1 MLEPA
6 TRLRYSIF
14 FRAGVNEKMYSSS
27 PTARVRIVLWVVTFL
42 LPVLAWSLARLSLPF
57 FHPGVGV
64 FFVAA
69 ACIAAV
75 LGGLP
80 GAIVG
85 GLLNTLAL
93 NGFIYFHEP
102 TSPATS
108 RELWSALLI
117 AVALII
123 GLARQKWSAAEM
135 VAGRLSSDLARLR
148 DELESQ
154 RSDLKR
160 FHDLS
165 VRLSS
170 NLELQRLLNDVLTSV
185 AALQKTDLAMLLLL
199 PERTSKTLQVATFA
213 GFTAEQ
219 IKLFGELPASFF
231 APDRRVLI
239 EDIDKAGTYFP
250 FIDAANQVGFRS
262 VFSTPIINARGDALG
277 VVVTFFRKPHS
288 PSDRQSRLVEL
299 YARQASNALDN
310 ARLYHESLQTL
321 AAEQQRTAV
330 LRALA
335 EASVKIN
342 SALALD
348 TLLQIITD
356 QARNIVGARQALTTL
371 LPKGEWNRSITCVS
385 VAEGQSALEF
395 APESSE
401 MFMLACN
408 LNKPVRLNAGS
419 RAYAWGPVRRAT
431 DTAIHGWLAAP
442 LLTRDG
448 RNLGLIQLSHKL
460 NGEFSP
466 DDEAI
471 LVQLTHMAS
480 VAIDNVRLY
489 REAQE
494 KIAETRRAQE
504 MLERGKESMQLAQQY
519 VGIGIWEWDLQTGE
533 LAWSDEI
540 RRLHGIEVE
549 KFDGRYES
557 WMETIVSEDR
567 QHVHHSITHAL
578 VSKGEYEVQYR
589 VIFADKSLHW
599 LEARG
604 RTIVMGDVP
613 VRILGVAM
621 DVTSRKAAEQTLRQS
636 EKIAATGRLAASI
649 AHEINNPLA
658 SVMNALYILRTNS
671 KLPETAL
678 VYVKTAE
685 EELARVVHIT
695 KQTLGFYREIS
706 SPVMS
711 SVPQL
716 FEEVLAAYD
725 ARIEQSQ
732 IAIHKDFNDV
742 GQLAAFPS
750 ELRQVFSNLIL
761 NSVEAISS
769 PASNIYIRVRQADD
783 GHGRPGI
790 RITVADDGCGIPA
803 ENMSHIFEPFF
814 TTKDSKGT
822 GLGLWVSQGIVQ
834 KHQGKLRLRSRT
846 NEARHGTC
854 CVVFLPFATVETSSE
869 DEPLPAMEQPVGDV
883 LAENAAT
890 SEDNQSAA

>member
-1 MLEPA
+1 MYPPST
-6 TRLRYSIF
+6 TRLRVIS
-14 FRAGVNEKMYSSS
+14 
-27 PTARVRIVLWVVTFL
+27 WVVTFL
-42 LPVLAWSLARLSLPF
+42 LPVAAWSVAHYSLPF

-64 FFVAA
+64 FFIAA
-69 ACIAAV
+69 ACISAV
-75 LGGLP
+75 IGGLP
-80 GAIVG
+80 AAITGA
-85 GLLNTLAL
+85 LLNTAAL
-93 NGFIYFHEP
+93 VGFSYLYQPEIS
-102 TSPATS
+102 TASN
-108 RELWSALLI
+108 ELWAALLI
-117 AVALII
+117 AVTLVV
-123 GLARQKWSAAEM
+123 GLARQKWSTAEM
-135 VAGRLSSDLARLR
+135 VAGRLSTDLARLR

-170 NLELQRLLNDVLTSV
+170 NLELQRLLNDVLTSI
-185 AALQKTDLAMLLLL
+185 ATLQKTDLGMLLLL
-199 PERTSKTLQVATFA
+199 PERSSKTLQVATFA

-219 IKLFGELPASFF
+219 IKSFGDLPASFF
-231 APDRRVLI
+231 SPDRRVLI

-250 FIDAANQVGFRS
+250 FVDAAAQVGFRA
-262 VFSTPIINARGDALG
+262 VFSTPIVNTHGEALG

-299 YARQASNALDN
+299 YARQAANALDN

-335 EASVKIN
+335 EASVQIN
-342 SALALD
+342 SVFALD
-348 TLLQIITD
+348 SLLQVITD
-356 QARNIVGARQALTTL
+356 QARNIIGARQALTTL
-371 LPKGEWNRSITCVS
+371 LPRGEWNRSITCVS
-385 VAEGQSALEF
+385 VAEGQAALEF
-395 APESSE
+395 AKESSE

-408 LNKPVRLNAGS
+408 LNKPVRLNAGA
-419 RAYAWGPVRRAT
+419 RANTWGPVRRAT
-431 DTAIHGWLAAP
+431 DATRYGWLAAP

-448 RNLGLIQLSHKL
+448 RNLGLIQLSQKL
-460 NGEFSP
+460 SGEFSP

-494 KIAETRRAQE
+494 QIAETKRAQE

-519 VGIGIWEWDLQTGE
+519 VGLGIWEWDLQTGE

-557 WMETIVSEDR
+557 WMESIVPEDR
-567 QHVHHSITHAL
+567 QQVHQSITNAL
-578 VSKGEYEVQYR
+578 ASNSEYEVQYR
-589 VIFADKSLHW
+589 VYMADKTLHW

-604 RTIVMGDVP
+604 RIIVIGDLP
-613 VRILGVAM
+613 VRMLGVAM

-636 EKIAATGRLAASI
+636 EKVAATGRLAASI

-671 KLPETAL
+671 KVPESAL

-725 ARIEQSQ
+725 ARIEQGRV
-732 IAIHKDFNDV
+732 AVHRDFSDV
-742 GQLAAFPS
+742 GPLAAFPS
-750 ELRQVFSNLIL
+750 ELRQVFSNLVL
-761 NSVEAISS
+761 NAIEAIS
-769 PASNIYIRVRQADD
+769 ASGNLYIRVRYGHD
-783 GHGRPGI
+783 GQEREGI
-790 RITVADDGCGIPA
+790 RVIVADDGCGIPA
-803 ENMSHIFEPFF
+803 GNLPQIFEPFF
-814 TTKDSKGT
+814 STKDSKGT

-834 KHQGKLRLRSRT
+834 KHQGSLRVRSRT
-846 NEARHGTC
+846 DEARHGTC
-854 CVVFLPFATVETSSE
+854 CSVFLPFATHDVPEEDVTSAS
-869 DEPLPAMEQPVGDV
+869 GDQ
-883 LAENAAT
+883 AAQDVMT
-890 SEDNQSAA
+890 KSAGSGDDRSAA

>member
-1 MLEPA
+1 MYPPST
-6 TRLRYSIF
+6 TRLRVIS
-14 FRAGVNEKMYSSS
+14 
-27 PTARVRIVLWVVTFL
+27 WVVTFL
-42 LPVLAWSLARLSLPF
+42 LPVAAWSVAHYSLPV

-64 FFVAA
+64 FFIAA
-69 ACIAAV
+69 ACISAV
-75 LGGLP
+75 IGGLP
-80 GAIVG
+80 AAITGA
-85 GLLNTLAL
+85 LLNTAAL
-93 NGFIYFHEP
+93 VGFSYLYQPEIS
-102 TSPATS
+102 TASN
-108 RELWSALLI
+108 ELWAALLI
-117 AVALII
+117 AVTLVV
-123 GLARQKWSAAEM
+123 GLARQKWSTAEM
-135 VAGRLSSDLARLR
+135 VAGRLSTDLARLR

-170 NLELQRLLNDVLTSV
+170 NLELQRLLNDVLTSI
-185 AALQKTDLAMLLLL
+185 ATLQKTDLGMLLLL
-199 PERTSKTLQVATFA
+199 PERSSKTLQVATFA

-219 IKLFGELPASFF
+219 IKSFGDLPASFF
-231 APDRRVLI
+231 SPDRRVLI

-250 FIDAANQVGFRS
+250 FVDAAAQVGFRA
-262 VFSTPIINARGDALG
+262 VFSTPIVNTHGEALG

-299 YARQASNALDN
+299 YARQAANALDN

-335 EASVKIN
+335 EASVQIN
-342 SALALD
+342 SVFALD
-348 TLLQIITD
+348 SLLQVITD
-356 QARNIVGARQALTTL
+356 QARNIIGARQALTTL
-371 LPKGEWNRSITCVS
+371 LPRGEWNRSITCVS
-385 VAEGQSALEF
+385 VAEGQAALEF
-395 APESSE
+395 AKESSE

-408 LNKPVRLNAGS
+408 LNKPVRLNAGA
-419 RAYAWGPVRRAT
+419 RANTWGPVRRAT
-431 DTAIHGWLAAP
+431 DATRYGWLAAP

-448 RNLGLIQLSHKL
+448 RNLGLIQLSQKL
-460 NGEFSP
+460 SGDFSP

-494 KIAETRRAQE
+494 QIAETKRAQE

-519 VGIGIWEWDLQTGE
+519 VGLGIWEWDLQTGE

-557 WMETIVSEDR
+557 WMESIVPEDR
-567 QHVHHSITHAL
+567 QQVHQSITNAL
-578 VSKGEYEVQYR
+578 ASNSEYEVQYR
-589 VIFADKSLHW
+589 VYMADKTLHW

-604 RTIVMGDVP
+604 RIIVIGDLP
-613 VRILGVAM
+613 VRMLGVAM

-636 EKIAATGRLAASI
+636 EKVAATGRLAASI

-671 KLPETAL
+671 KVPESAL

-725 ARIEQSQ
+725 ARIEQGRV
-732 IAIHKDFNDV
+732 AVHRDFSDV
-742 GQLAAFPS
+742 GPLAAFPS
-750 ELRQVFSNLIL
+750 ELRQVFSNLVL
-761 NSVEAISS
+761 NAIEAISA
-769 PASNIYIRVRQADD
+769 PGNIYIRVRYGHD
-783 GHGRPGI
+783 GQEREGI
-790 RITVADDGCGIPA
+790 RVIVADDGCGIPA
-803 ENMSHIFEPFF
+803 GNLPQIFEPFF
-814 TTKDSKGT
+814 STKDSKGT

-834 KHQGKLRLRSRT
+834 KHQGSLRVRSRT
-846 NEARHGTC
+846 DEARHGTC
-854 CVVFLPFATVETSSE
+854 CSVFLPFATHDVPEEDVTSAS
-869 DEPLPAMEQPVGDV
+869 GDQ
-883 LAENAAT
+883 AAQDVMT
-890 SEDNQSAA
+890 KSAGSGDDRSAA

>member
-1 MLEPA
+1 
-6 TRLRYSIF
+6 
-14 FRAGVNEKMYSSS
+14 MYPS
-27 PTARVRIVLWVVTFL
+27 PTARLRVISWVITFVL
-42 LPVLAWSLARLSLPF
+42 PIAAWSLARVSLPF

-64 FFVAA
+64 FFIAA
-69 ACIAAV
+69 ACISAV

-80 GAIVG
+80 TALAGA
-85 GLLNTLAL
+85 LLNTAAL
-93 NGFIYFHEP
+93 NGFVYLYEP
-102 TSPATS
+102 ASSATS
-108 RELWSALLI
+108 SELWSALLI
-117 AVALII
+117 AVALVV

-135 VAGRLSSDLARLR
+135 VAGRLSSDLARMH

-185 AALQKTDLAMLLLL
+185 ASLQKTDLGMLLLL
-199 PERTSKTLQVATFA
+199 PERTSKIMQVAAFT
-213 GFTAEQ
+213 GFTADQ
-219 IKLFGELPASFF
+219 IKLFGDLPTSVFS
-231 APDRRVLI
+231 PDRRVLI
-239 EDIDKAGTYFP
+239 EDIEKSGTYFP
-250 FIDAANQVGFRS
+250 FVDAATYIGFRS
-262 VFSTPIINARGDALG
+262 VFSTPIVNARGDALG

-330 LRALA
+330 LRSLA
-335 EASVKIN
+335 GASVKIN

-348 TLLQIITD
+348 SLLQIITD
-356 QARNIVGARQALTTL
+356 QARNIIGARQALTTL

-385 VAEGQSALEF
+385 VAEGRSALEF

-408 LNKPVRLNAGS
+408 LNKPVRLQAGA
-419 RAYAWGPVRRAT
+419 RANAWGPVRRAT
-431 DTAIHGWLAAP
+431 DATLHGWLAAP

-494 KIAETRRAQE
+494 QIAETKRAQE

-557 WMETIVSEDR
+557 WMESIVSEDR
-567 QHVHHSITHAL
+567 QQVHQSITNAL
-578 VSKGEYEVQYR
+578 ANKGEYEVQYR
-589 VIFADKSLHW
+589 VVLADKSMHW

-604 RTIVMGDVP
+604 RTIVMSDVP
-613 VRILGVAM
+613 VRMLGVAM

-671 KLPETAL
+671 KMPDSAL

-706 SPVMS
+706 SPVLS

-725 ARIEQSQ
+725 ARIEQNQ
-732 IAIHKDFNDV
+732 IVVHKDFSEV

-750 ELRQVFSNLIL
+750 ELRQVFSNLVL
-761 NSVEAISS
+761 NSIEAIST
-769 PASNIYIRVRQADD
+769 PGSNIFIRVKQSAD
-783 GHGRPGI
+783 GQGREGI
-790 RITVADDGCGIPA
+790 RVTVADNGCGIPA
-803 ENMSHIFEPFF
+803 ENMAHIFEPFF
-814 TTKDSKGT
+814 STKDSKGT

-834 KHQGKLRLRSRT
+834 KHQGKLRLRSST
-846 NEARHGTC
+846 DEAHHGTC
-854 CVVFLPFATVETSSE
+854 CSVFLPFATREISAE
-869 DEPLPAMEQPVGDV
+869 DEPLQSMEQPLGEMLKNTAVSKD
-883 LAENAAT
+883 
-890 SEDNQSAA
+890 DRSAA

>member
-1 MLEPA
+1 MYPPST
-6 TRLRYSIF
+6 TRLRVIS
-14 FRAGVNEKMYSSS
+14 
-27 PTARVRIVLWVVTFL
+27 WVITFL
-42 LPVLAWSLARLSLPF
+42 LPVAAWSAARYSLSF

-64 FFVAA
+64 FFIAA
-69 ACIAAV
+69 ACISAV
-75 LGGLP
+75 IGGLP
-80 GAIVG
+80 AAVTGA
-85 GLLNTLAL
+85 LLNTAAL
-93 NGFIYFHEP
+93 VGFSYLYEP
-102 TSPATS
+102 EISTTSN
-108 RELWSALLI
+108 ELWAALLI
-117 AVALII
+117 AVTLVV

-135 VAGRLSSDLARLR
+135 VAGRLSTDLARLR

-170 NLELQRLLNDVLTSV
+170 NLELQRLLNDVLTSI
-185 AALQKTDLAMLLLL
+185 AALQKTDLGMLLLL
-199 PERTSKTLQVATFA
+199 PERSSKTLQVATFA

-219 IKLFGELPASFF
+219 IKSFGDLPASFF
-231 APDRRVLI
+231 SPDRRVLI
-239 EDIDKAGTYFP
+239 EDIEKSGTYFP
-250 FIDAANQVGFRS
+250 FVDAAAQVGFRS
-262 VFSTPIINARGDALG
+262 VFSTPIVNAHGDALG

-288 PSDRQSRLVEL
+288 PSDRQSKLVEL
-299 YARQASNALDN
+299 YALQAANALDN
-310 ARLYHESLQTL
+310 ARLYHDSLQTL

-330 LRALA
+330 LRSLA
-335 EASVKIN
+335 EASVQIN
-342 SALALD
+342 SVSALD
-348 TLLQIITD
+348 SLLQVITD
-356 QARNIVGARQALTTL
+356 QARNIIGARQALTTL
-371 LPKGEWNRSITCVS
+371 LPRGELNRNITCVS
-385 VAEGQSALEF
+385 VAEGQTALEF
-395 APESSE
+395 TKENSE
-401 MFMLACN
+401 MFVLACN
-408 LNKPVRLNAGS
+408 LNKPVRLNTGA
-419 RAYAWGPVRRAT
+419 RTNTWGPVRRVTDAT
-431 DTAIHGWLAAP
+431 RYGWLAAP

-448 RNLGLIQLSHKL
+448 RNLGLIQLSQKL
-460 NGEFSP
+460 SGEFSP

-494 KIAETRRAQE
+494 QIAETKRAQE

-557 WMETIVSEDR
+557 WMESIVAEDR
-567 QHVHHSITHAL
+567 QQVHQSITNAMA
-578 VSKGEYEVQYR
+578 SNSEYEVQYR
-589 VIFADKSLHW
+589 VYMADKTLHW

-604 RTIVMGDVP
+604 RIIVIGDMP
-613 VRILGVAM
+613 VRMLGVAM

-671 KLPETAL
+671 KMPESAL

-725 ARIEQSQ
+725 ARIEQGQ
-732 IAIHKDFNDV
+732 ITVHRDFSDV
-742 GQLAAFPS
+742 GPLAAFPS
-750 ELRQVFSNLIL
+750 ELRQVFSNLVL
-761 NSVEAISS
+761 NAIEAISG
-769 PASNIYIRVRQADD
+769 PGNIYIRVRYGHD
-783 GHGRPGI
+783 GQEREGI
-790 RITVADDGCGIPA
+790 RVIVADDGCGISQ
-803 ENMSHIFEPFF
+803 ENMPQIFEPFF

-834 KHQGKLRLRSRT
+834 KHQGSLRVRSRT
-846 NEARHGTC
+846 DEARHGTC
-854 CVVFLPFATVETSSE
+854 CSLFLPFAIHDVAEEDAPSASS
-869 DEPLPAMEQPVGDV
+869 DQAAQDVMTKSASSGD
-883 LAENAAT
+883 
-890 SEDNQSAA
+890 DRSAA

>member
-1 MLEPA
+1 MYPPST
-6 TRLRYSIF
+6 TRLRVIS
-14 FRAGVNEKMYSSS
+14 
-27 PTARVRIVLWVVTFL
+27 WVVTFL
-42 LPVLAWSLARLSLPF
+42 LPVAAWSVARYSLPF

-64 FFVAA
+64 FFIAA
-69 ACIAAV
+69 ACISAV
-75 LGGLP
+75 IGGLP
-80 GAIVG
+80 AAITGA
-85 GLLNTLAL
+85 LLNTAAMV
-93 NGFIYFHEP
+93 GFSYLYEP
-102 TSPATS
+102 GISTTSN
-108 RELWSALLI
+108 ELWAALLI
-117 AVALII
+117 AVTLVI
-123 GLARQKWSAAEM
+123 GLARQKWSTAEM
-135 VAGRLSSDLARLR
+135 VAGRLSTDLARLR

-170 NLELQRLLNDVLTSV
+170 NLELQRLLNDVLTSI
-185 AALQKTDLAMLLLL
+185 ATLQKTDLGMLLLL
-199 PERTSKTLQVATFA
+199 PERSSKTLQVATFA

-219 IKLFGELPASFF
+219 IKSFGDLPASFF
-231 APDRRVLI
+231 SPDRRVLI
-239 EDIDKAGTYFP
+239 EDIDKAGIYFP
-250 FIDAANQVGFRS
+250 FVDAATQVGFRS
-262 VFSTPIINARGDALG
+262 VFSTPIVNTHGEALG

-299 YARQASNALDN
+299 YALQAANALDN

-335 EASVKIN
+335 EASVQIN
-342 SALALD
+342 SVFALD
-348 TLLQIITD
+348 SLLQVITD
-356 QARNIVGARQALTTL
+356 QARNIIGARQALTTL
-371 LPKGEWNRSITCVS
+371 LPRGEWNRSITCVS
-385 VAEGQSALEF
+385 VAEGQAALEF
-395 APESSE
+395 AKESSE

-408 LNKPVRLNAGS
+408 LNKPVRLNAGA
-419 RAYAWGPVRRAT
+419 RANSWGPVRRAT
-431 DTAIHGWLAAP
+431 DATRYGWLAAP

-448 RNLGLIQLSHKL
+448 RNLGLIQLSQKL
-460 NGEFSP
+460 SGDFSP

-494 KIAETRRAQE
+494 QIAETKRAQE

-519 VGIGIWEWDLQTGE
+519 VGLGIWEWDLQTGE

-557 WMETIVSEDR
+557 WMESIVPEDR
-567 QHVHHSITHAL
+567 QQVHQSITNAL
-578 VSKGEYEVQYR
+578 ASNSEYEVQYR
-589 VIFADKSLHW
+589 VYMADKALHW

-604 RTIVMGDVP
+604 RIIVIGDLP
-613 VRILGVAM
+613 VRMLGVAM

-671 KLPETAL
+671 KVPESAL

-725 ARIEQSQ
+725 ARIEQGR
-732 IAIHKDFNDV
+732 IAVHRDFSDV
-742 GQLAAFPS
+742 GPLAAFPS
-750 ELRQVFSNLIL
+750 ELRQVFSNLVL
-761 NSVEAISS
+761 NAIEAISA
-769 PASNIYIRVRQADD
+769 PGNIYIRVRYGHD
-783 GHGRPGI
+783 GQEREGI
-790 RITVADDGCGIPA
+790 RVIVADDGCGIPA
-803 ENMSHIFEPFF
+803 GNLPQIFEPFF
-814 TTKDSKGT
+814 STKDSKGT

-834 KHQGKLRLRSRT
+834 KHQGSLRVRSRT
-846 NEARHGTC
+846 DEARHGTC
-854 CVVFLPFATVETSSE
+854 CSVFLPFATHDVSE
-869 DEPLPAMEQPVGDV
+869 ED
-883 LAENAAT
+883 AT
-890 SEDNQSAA
+890 SASSDQAAQDVMTKSAGSGDDRSAA

>member
-1 MLEPA
+1 MYPPST
-6 TRLRYSIF
+6 TRLRVIS
-14 FRAGVNEKMYSSS
+14 
-27 PTARVRIVLWVVTFL
+27 WVVTFL
-42 LPVLAWSLARLSLPF
+42 LPVAAWSVAHYSLPF
-57 FHPGVGV
+57 FQPGVGV
-64 FFVAA
+64 FFIAA
-69 ACIAAV
+69 ACISAV
-75 LGGLP
+75 IGGLP
-80 GAIVG
+80 SAIAGA
-85 GLLNTLAL
+85 LLNTAAL
-93 NGFIYFHEP
+93 VGFAYLYQPEIST
-102 TSPATS
+102 TSN
-108 RELWSALLI
+108 ELWAALLI
-117 AVALII
+117 AVALVV

-135 VAGRLSSDLARLR
+135 LAGRLNTDLARLR

-170 NLELQRLLNDVLTSV
+170 NLELQRLLNDVLTSI
-185 AALQKTDLAMLLLL
+185 AALQKTDLGMLLLL

-213 GFTAEQ
+213 GFTSEQ
-219 IKLFGELPASFF
+219 IKSFGDLPASFF
-231 APDRRVLI
+231 SPEHRVLI
-239 EDIDKAGTYFP
+239 EDIDKAGIYFP
-250 FIDAANQVGFRS
+250 FIEAATEVGFRAM
-262 VFSTPIINARGDALG
+262 FSTPIVNVRGDAMG
-277 VVVTFFRKPHS
+277 VVVTFFRQPHS
-288 PSDRQSRLVEL
+288 PSERQSRLVGL
-299 YARQASNALDN
+299 YALQAANALDN
-310 ARLYHESLQTL
+310 ARLYHDSLQTL
-321 AAEQQRTAV
+321 AAEQQRAAV
-330 LRALA
+330 LRSLA
-335 EASVKIN
+335 EASVQIN
-342 SALALD
+342 SVFALD
-348 TLLQIITD
+348 SLLQVITD
-356 QARNIVGARQALTTL
+356 QARNIIGARQALTTL
-371 LPKGEWNRSITCVS
+371 LPRGEWNRSITCVS
-385 VAEGQSALEF
+385 VAEGQTALEF
-395 APESSE
+395 AKESSE

-408 LNKPVRLNAGS
+408 LNKPVRLNAGA
-419 RAYAWGPVRRAT
+419 RANTWGPVRRAT
-431 DTAIHGWLAAP
+431 DATRHGWLAAP

-448 RNLGLIQLSHKL
+448 RNLGLIQLAQKL

-494 KIAETRRAQE
+494 QIAETKRVQE

-557 WMETIVSEDR
+557 WMESIVSEDR
-567 QHVHHSITHAL
+567 QQVHQSITDAL
-578 VSKGEYEVQYR
+578 ARKGEYEVQYR
-589 VIFADKSLHW
+589 VVLADKSLHW

-604 RTIVMGDVP
+604 RTIVMGEVP
-613 VRILGVAM
+613 VRMLGVAM
-621 DVTSRKAAEQTLRQS
+621 DVTSRKATEQTLRQS

-671 KLPETAL
+671 NMPESGL

-725 ARIEQSQ
+725 ARIEQGQ
-732 IAIHKDFNDV
+732 IMVHRDFSDV
-742 GQLAAFPS
+742 GPLAAFPT
-750 ELRQVFSNLIL
+750 ELRQVFSNLVL
-761 NSVEAISS
+761 NAIEAISG
-769 PASNIYIRVRQADD
+769 PGNIYIRVRNGHD
-783 GHGRPGI
+783 GRDREGI
-790 RITVADDGCGIPA
+790 HVTVADDGCGIPA
-803 ENMSHIFEPFF
+803 ENMPQIFEPFF
-814 TTKDSKGT
+814 STKDSKGT

-834 KHQGKLRLRSRT
+834 KHQGSLRVRSRT
-846 NEARHGTC
+846 NEAGHGTC
-854 CVVFLPFATVETSSE
+854 CSVFLPFAASDATAE
-869 DEPLPAMEQPVGDV
+869 DELSDSGDQTPDIM
-883 LAENAAT
+883 LKSSGSGDDRTAA
-890 SEDNQSAA
+890 

>member
-1 MLEPA
+1 
-6 TRLRYSIF
+6 
-14 FRAGVNEKMYSSS
+14 MYPS
-27 PTARVRIVLWVVTFL
+27 PTARLHVVSWVSTFL
-42 LPVLAWSLARLSLPF
+42 LPIAAWSFARYCLPF
-57 FHPGVGV
+57 FYPGVEV
-64 FFVAA
+64 FFIAA
-69 ACIAAV
+69 ACVSAAI
-75 LGGLP
+75 GGLP
-80 GAIVG
+80 AALAGVI
-85 GLLNTLAL
+85 LNTAAM
-93 NGFIYFHEP
+93 NGFAYLYQP
-102 TSPATS
+102 NSSAS
-108 RELWSALLI
+108 NNELWSALLI
-117 AVALII
+117 AVTLIV
-123 GLARQKWSAAEM
+123 GFARQKWSAAEM
-135 VAGRLSSDLARLR
+135 VAGRLSTDLARLR

-199 PERTSKTLQVATFA
+199 PERSSKVLQVATFA

-231 APDRRVLI
+231 SPDRRVLI
-239 EDIDKAGTYFP
+239 EDIERAGTYFP
-250 FIDAANQVGFRS
+250 FVDAAIQVGFRS
-262 VFSTPIINARGDALG
+262 IFSTPIINARGDALG

-299 YARQASNALDN
+299 YARQAANALDN
-310 ARLYHESLQTL
+310 ARLYYESLQTL
-321 AAEQQRTAV
+321 AVEQQRTAV
-330 LRALA
+330 LRSLA
-335 EASVKIN
+335 EASIKIN

-348 TLLQIITD
+348 SLLQIITD
-356 QARNIVGARQALTTL
+356 QARNIIGARQALTTL
-371 LPKGEWNRSITCVS
+371 LPRGDWNRSITCVS
-385 VAEGQSALEF
+385 VMEGQTALEF
-395 APESSE
+395 AKESSE

-419 RAYAWGPVRRAT
+419 RANPWGPVRRAT
-431 DTAIHGWLAAP
+431 DATRYGWLAAP

-448 RNLGLIQLSHKL
+448 RNLGLIQLSQKL
-460 NGEFSP
+460 SGEFSH

-504 MLERGKESMQLAQQY
+504 TLERGKESMQLAQQY

-540 RRLHGIEVE
+540 CRLHGIEVE

-557 WMETIVSEDR
+557 WMESIVSEDR
-567 QHVHHSITHAL
+567 QHVHQSITEAL
-578 VSKGEYEVQYR
+578 ANKGEYEVQYR
-589 VIFADKSLHW
+589 VVLADKSLHW

-604 RTIVMGDVP
+604 RTIVMSDVP
-613 VRILGVAM
+613 VRMLGVAM
-621 DVTSRKAAEQTLRQS
+621 DVTSRKAAEETLRQS
-636 EKIAATGRLAASI
+636 EKLAATGRLAASI

-671 KLPETAL
+671 KMPESAL
-678 VYVKTAE
+678 IYVKTAE

-725 ARIEQSQ
+725 ERIEKNQ
-732 IAIHKDFNDV
+732 IAVHRDFGNV
-742 GQLAAFPS
+742 GPLAAFPS
-750 ELRQVFSNLIL
+750 ELRQVFSNLVL
-761 NSVEAISS
+761 NAIEAIAG
-769 PASNIYIRVRQADD
+769 PGNLYIRVKQAHD
-783 GHGRPGI
+783 GQGRLGI
-790 RITVADDGCGIPA
+790 RILVADDGCGIPE
-803 ENMSHIFEPFF
+803 ENKEHIFEPFF
-814 TTKDSKGT
+814 STKDSKGT

-834 KHQGKLRLRSRT
+834 KHQGMLRVRSRT
-846 NEARHGTC
+846 DEINHGTC
-854 CVVFLPFATVETSSE
+854 CTVFLPFATTTAEPADDDQLPLSS
-869 DEPLPAMEQPVGDV
+869 DPGSDVIINNSGSGDDLSV
-883 LAENAAT
+883 A
-890 SEDNQSAA
+890 

>member
-1 MLEPA
+1 MYSPST
-6 TRLRYSIF
+6 TRLRVIS
-14 FRAGVNEKMYSSS
+14 
-27 PTARVRIVLWVVTFL
+27 WVISFL
-42 LPVLAWSLARLSLPF
+42 LPVAAWSAARYSLSF

-64 FFVAA
+64 FFISA
-69 ACIAAV
+69 ACISAV
-75 LGGLP
+75 IGGLP
-80 GAIVG
+80 AALTGA
-85 GLLNTLAL
+85 LLNTAAL
-93 NGFIYFHEP
+93 VGFSYLYEP
-102 TSPATS
+102 GISTTSN
-108 RELWSALLI
+108 ELWAALLI
-117 AVALII
+117 AVTLVV
-123 GLARQKWSAAEM
+123 GLARQKWSTAEM
-135 VAGRLSSDLARLR
+135 VAGRLSTDLARLR

-170 NLELQRLLNDVLTSV
+170 NLELQRLLNDVLTSI
-185 AALQKTDLAMLLLL
+185 AALQKTDLGMLLLL
-199 PERTSKTLQVATFA
+199 PERSSKTLQVATFA

-219 IKLFGELPASFF
+219 IKSFGDLPASFF
-231 APDRRVLI
+231 SPDRRVLI

-250 FIDAANQVGFRS
+250 FVDAAAQVGFRS
-262 VFSTPIINARGDALG
+262 VFSTPIVNTRGEALG

-299 YARQASNALDN
+299 YARQAANALDN

-335 EASVKIN
+335 EASVQIN
-342 SALALD
+342 SVFALD
-348 TLLQIITD
+348 SLLQVITD
-356 QARNIVGARQALTTL
+356 QARNIIGARQALTTL
-371 LPKGEWNRSITCVS
+371 LPRGDWNRSITCVS
-385 VAEGQSALEF
+385 VAEGQAALEF
-395 APESSE
+395 AKETSE

-408 LNKPVRLNAGS
+408 LNKPVRLNAGA
-419 RAYAWGPVRRAT
+419 RANTWGPVRRSTDAT
-431 DTAIHGWLAAP
+431 RYGWLAAP

-448 RNLGLIQLSHKL
+448 RNLGLIQLSQKL
-460 NGEFSP
+460 SGDFSP

-494 KIAETRRAQE
+494 QIAETKLAQE

-557 WMETIVSEDR
+557 WMESIVPEDR
-567 QHVHHSITHAL
+567 QQVHQSIANAL
-578 VSKGEYEVQYR
+578 ASNSEYEVQYR
-589 VIFADKSLHW
+589 VYMADKTLHW

-604 RTIVMGDVP
+604 RIIVIGDLP
-613 VRILGVAM
+613 VRMLGVAM

-671 KLPETAL
+671 KVPESAL

-725 ARIEQSQ
+725 ARIEQGR
-732 IAIHKDFNDV
+732 ITVHKDFSDV
-742 GQLAAFPS
+742 GPLAAFPS
-750 ELRQVFSNLIL
+750 ELRQVFSNLVL
-761 NSVEAISS
+761 NAIEAISG
-769 PASNIYIRVRQADD
+769 PGNIYIRVRYGHD
-783 GHGRPGI
+783 GQEREGI
-790 RITVADDGCGIPA
+790 RVIVADDGCGITA
-803 ENMSHIFEPFF
+803 ENMPQIFEPFF
-814 TTKDSKGT
+814 STKDSKGT

-834 KHQGKLRLRSRT
+834 KHQGSLRVRSRT
-846 NEARHGTC
+846 DEPRHGTC
-854 CVVFLPFATVETSSE
+854 CSVFLPFATNDAASE
-869 DEPLPAMEQPVGDV
+869 DVSVPSNDQAQDV
-883 LAENAAT
+883 MTKTAGSGN
-890 SEDNQSAA
+890 DRSAA

>member
-1 MLEPA
+1 MYPSPT
-6 TRLRYSIF
+6 TRLRVIS
-14 FRAGVNEKMYSSS
+14 
-27 PTARVRIVLWVVTFL
+27 WVITFL
-42 LPVLAWSLARLSLPF
+42 LPVAAWGLARLSMPY

-64 FFVAA
+64 FFIAA
-69 ACIAAV
+69 ACISAV

-80 GAIVG
+80 GALVG
-85 GLLNTLAL
+85 GLLNTIAL
-93 NGFIYFHEP
+93 NGFAYLYWPAGIS
-102 TSPATS
+102 TSS
-108 RELWSALLI
+108 ELWSALLI
-117 AVALII
+117 AVALVL
-123 GLARQKWSAAEM
+123 GLSRQKWSAAEM

-199 PERTSKTLQVATFA
+199 PERASKTLQVATFT

-250 FIDAANQVGFRS
+250 FVDAASQVGFRS

-277 VVVTFFRKPHS
+277 VVVTFFRRPHS

-310 ARLYHESLQTL
+310 ARLYYESLQTL

-330 LRALA
+330 LRSLA

-348 TLLQIITD
+348 SLLQTITD

-371 LPKGEWNRSITCVS
+371 LPKGERNRSIACVS

-431 DTAIHGWLAAP
+431 DATIHGWLAAP

-480 VAIDNVRLY
+480 VAIDNVHLY

-557 WMETIVSEDR
+557 WMESIVSEDR
-567 QHVHHSITHAL
+567 QHVHQSITNAL
-578 VSKGEYEVQYR
+578 ASKGEYEVQYR
-589 VIFADKSLHW
+589 VVFADKSLHW

-604 RTIVMGDVP
+604 RTIVMGDIP

-671 KLPETAL
+671 KMPESAL
-678 VYVKTAE
+678 IYVKTAE

-732 IAIHKDFNDV
+732 IVVHKNFNDV
-742 GQLAAFPS
+742 GPLAAFPS
-750 ELRQVFSNLIL
+750 ELRQVFSNLVL
-761 NSVEAISS
+761 NSIEASS
-769 PASNIYIRVRQADD
+769 VPGSHIFIRVKQVED
-783 GHGRPGI
+783 GQGRAGI
-790 RITVADDGCGIPA
+790 RVTVADTGCGILA

-814 TTKDSKGT
+814 STKDSKGT

-834 KHQGKLRLRSRT
+834 KHQGKLRLRSST
-846 NEARHGTC
+846 NEDHHGTC
-854 CVVFLPFATVETSSE
+854 CVVFLPFATVEVSSE
-869 DEPLPAMEQPVGDV
+869 DPLSPTIDQPVGEM
-883 LAENAAT
+883 LTRNAAA
-890 SEDNQSAA
+890 SKSNQSAA